1 MTLKRLLRLLL
12 LGIFIGLAC
21 ILPVPM
27 TFKSKDNLPKYFIE
41 QIDNQENDDDQ
52 DDIKELF

>member
-1 MTLKRLLRLLL
+1 MTFKRFCRLLL
-12 LGIFIGLAC
+12 LAIFIGLAC
-21 ILPVPM
+21 ALPIPI
-27 TFKSKDNLPKYFIE
+27 TFKSKDNLPKHFIE